1 MQKINFI
8 KMHGLGNDFVIV
20 FSEEIGFGGVTKDSL
35 PGTIILQFEH
45 CASWSFIT
53 KPQKSQSFI
62 NPRLEK
68 R

>member
-1 MQKINFI
+1 PGAEDAIT
-8 KMHGLGNDFVIV
+8 
-20 FSEEIGFGGVTKDSL
+20 FSEETDFGVVKNDSL

-45 CASWSFIT
+45 CASSSFIT

-62 NPRLEK
+62 NPEVEK